1 MNAAQETGDML
12 VVTLPVPTTVPA
24 SSTCGSKGPSLSC
37 SDQVT
42 SAGG

>member
-12 VVTLPVPTTVPA
+12 VVTLPVPTTDARELSVWIEGLSP
-24 SSTCGSKGPSLSC
+24 SC
-37 SDQVT
+37 SDRVA